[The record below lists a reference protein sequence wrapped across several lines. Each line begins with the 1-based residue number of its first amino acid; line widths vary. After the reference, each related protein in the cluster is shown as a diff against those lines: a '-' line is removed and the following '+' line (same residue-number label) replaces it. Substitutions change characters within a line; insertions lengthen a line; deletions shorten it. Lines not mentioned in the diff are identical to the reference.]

1 MRKQLLLLLLLSLL
15 SLPALARVVTGVVT
29 QSSDGEPIIGASV
42 KVHGT
47 TRGTATDFD
56 GRFSIEANDGDVL
69 DVSYVGMNPK
79 SVKIGPGQTEVNI
92 ALEDNAQVLGEVVVT
107 AMGQTQEKKKL
118 NFAVQSLDEEQVT
131 AGGSTNFA
139 NSLQGKVAGLQVS
152 TGGSSPNSS
161 TQVIIRAISSMNNSM
176 NNEPLIIIDGMAIRG
191 GASTLA
197 DMNPNDIDNIT
208 VLKGA
213 AASALY
219 GQEAA
224 NGVIMVTTKSGGTNG
239 EVTVSASA
247 SLELNTPTDCPRYRA
262 PSFLVPRVCTR
273 RTWAAAAGAPT

>member
-1 MRKQLLLLLLLSLL
+1 MRKQLLLLLCLSLL
-15 SLPALARVVTGVVT
+15 SLPGLARVVTGVVT

-79 SVKIGPGQTEVNI
+79 SVKIGPGQSVVNI

-139 NSLQGKVAGLQVS
+139 NSLQGKIAGLQVS
-152 TGGSSPNSS
+152 TGGSSPNAS

-213 AASALY
+213 AASALGVECAGTSAQNPEHLY
-219 GQEAA
+219 SGCQGNVQGEHGQ
-224 NGVIMVTTKSGGTNG
+224 
-239 EVTVSASA
+239 
-247 SLELNTPTDCPRYRA
+247 
-262 PSFLVPRVCTR
+262 R
-273 RTWAAAAGAPT
+273 RLGPLHERE

>member
-15 SLPALARVVTGVVT
+15 SLPGLARVVTGVVT

-79 SVKIGPGQTEVNI
+79 SVKIAPGQTVVNI

-131 AGGSTNFA
+131 AGGSTPGEEETELCRSVPRRGTGDRWRFHK
-139 NSLQGKVAGLQVS
+139 LRQHVAGQDC
-152 TGGSSPNSS
+152 
-161 TQVIIRAISSMNNSM
+161 R
-176 NNEPLIIIDGMAIRG
+176 
-191 GASTLA
+191 
-197 DMNPNDIDNIT
+197 
-208 VLKGA
+208 
-213 AASALY
+213 
-219 GQEAA
+219 
-224 NGVIMVTTKSGGTNG
+224 
-239 EVTVSASA
+239 SASKHGRQFA
-247 SLELNTPTDCPRYRA
+247 QLLNPGHHPRHFVDEQLPEQRA
-262 PSFLVPRVCTR
+262 VAHR
-273 RTWAAAAGAPT
+273 